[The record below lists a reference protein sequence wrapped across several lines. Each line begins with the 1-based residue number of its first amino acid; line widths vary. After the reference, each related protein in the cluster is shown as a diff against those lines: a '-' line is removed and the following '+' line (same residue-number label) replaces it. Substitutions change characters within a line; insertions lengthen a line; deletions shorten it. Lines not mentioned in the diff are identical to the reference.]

1 MRTIIF
7 TSKNHIFANKAIKEL
22 FLEKESN
29 IICIVESTIL
39 YPGKNTLKALYFFI
53 SKSGL
58 SYTLFQIS
66 KFLFFSIGKN
76 IYSFFHFKKE
86 SSIFCPYQVIA
97 RRKNIPIVSSGD
109 INSPLFVKYLR
120 GKKPDIF
127 VSLFVNQIF
136 RPKLLSIATLGTIN
150 MHPSFLPSYRGLS
163 PTVWV
168 LAHNKKTTGVTIH
181 KITDEKVDAGIIL
194 AQKKIA
200 IKKTDTEYHLYWR
213 CVLEGIPLLKK
224 ILEKIKKGEKLK
236 GKRNNSTKQSY
247 YSYPTK
253 EAIKNFKKNGRK
265 LIEFMEFF
273 YTDQDFIK

>member
-22 FLEKESN
+22 FLEKELN

-39 YPGKNTLKALYFFI
+39 YPGKNTLNALYFFI

-76 IYSFFHFKKE
+76 AYSFFHLKKE
-86 SSIFCPYQVIA
+86 SSIFFPYQVIA
-97 RRKNIPIVSSGD
+97 RKKNIPIVSSSD

-120 GKKPDIF
+120 GRKPDIF

-150 MHPSFLPSYRGLS
+150 MHPSFLPFYRGLS

-168 LAHNKKTTGVTIH
+168 LSHNRKTTGVTIH

-213 CVLEGIPLLKK
+213 CVLEGISLLKK
-224 ILEKIKKGEKLK
+224 VLEKIKKGEELK
-236 GKRNNSTKQSY
+236 GKINNSRKQSY

>member
-1 MRTIIF
+1 MKTIIF

-22 FLEKESN
+22 FLEKELD
-29 IICIVESTIL
+29 IICIIESSIL
-39 YPGKNTLKALYFFI
+39 YPGKNTLEALFFFI
-53 SKSGL
+53 SKSGV
-58 SYTLFQIS
+58 SYTLFQIA

-76 IYSFFHFKKE
+76 IYSFFHFEKE
-86 SSIFCPYQVIA
+86 NSIFFPYQVIA
-97 RRKNIPIVSSGD
+97 RKKNIPIVSSNN
-109 INSPLFVKYLR
+109 INNPLLVKYLR
-120 GKKPDIF
+120 RKKPDIF

-136 RPKLLSIATLGTIN
+136 RLNLLSIAALGTIN

-194 AQKKIA
+194 AQKKITV
-200 IKKTDTEYHLYWR
+200 KKTDTEYHLYWR

-224 ILEKIKKGEKLK
+224 ILLKIKKVEKFKGEKNA
-236 GKRNNSTKQSY
+236 RTKQSY

-253 EAIKNFKKNGRK
+253 KAIKNFKKNGRK
-265 LIEFMEFF
+265 LIEFKELF
-273 YTDQDFIK
+273 YTYQDFVK